1 MSNGTIIVLSLGEQQ
16 RLTFARLLLNQP
28 KYAILDEAT
37 SALDLGNEERLY
49 HHLQAKGTTF
59 LSVGHRS
66 TLTNYHQSLLELSQ
80 DKTWQIK
87 ELKISFTLLLFTDK
101 QSLKSLLFSPLPGW
115 ERGRG
120 RGGKCH
126 NNRLNSAISGA

>member
-1 MSNGTIIVLSLGEQQ
+1 LGEQQ

-49 HHLQAKGTTF
+49 QHLQAKGTTF

-66 TLTNYHQSLLELSQ
+66 TLANYHHSLLELSQ
-80 DKTWQIK
+80 DKTWEIK
-87 ELKISFTLLLFTDK
+87 QPLDFAKEKPELFE
-101 QSLKSLLFSPLPGW
+101 LP
-115 ERGRG
+115 
-120 RGGKCH
+120 
-126 NNRLNSAISGA
+126 STT